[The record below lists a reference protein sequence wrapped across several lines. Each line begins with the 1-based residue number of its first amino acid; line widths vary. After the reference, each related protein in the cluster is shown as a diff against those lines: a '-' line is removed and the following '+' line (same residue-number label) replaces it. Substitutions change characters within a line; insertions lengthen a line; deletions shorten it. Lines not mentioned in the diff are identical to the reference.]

1 MLMRGHFLRQI
12 ECVSVTEEVL
22 GDGGGDPG
30 VLHAPGAGQ
39 ADHLDPGLAAATAGV
54 VPHRVALELAR
65 VAEFLLARLAAVHE
79 GLARLLSKVRRR
91 PPRLLLLL
99 QA

>member
-1 MLMRGHFLRQI
+1 MRGHFLRQI
-12 ECVSVTEEVL
+12 EGVSVTEEVL

-39 ADHLDPGLAAATAGV
+39 ADHLDPGLAAAAGV
-54 VPHRVALELAR
+54 VPHGVALELAR

-79 GLARLLSKVRRR
+79 GLARLLPRVRRR

>member
-1 MLMRGHFLRQI
+1 M
-12 ECVSVTEEVL
+12 SVTEEVL

-30 VLHAPGAGQ
+30 VLHAPGAGE
-39 ADHLDPGLAAATAGV
+39 ADHLDSGLGAAAAGV
-54 VPHRVALELAR
+54 VPHGVALELAR
-65 VAEFLLARLAAVHE
+65 VAELLLARLAAVHE
-79 GLARLLSKVRRR
+79 GLAQLLPGVRRL

>member
-39 ADHLDPGLAAATAGV
+39 ADHLDPACLAAAAAGV
-54 VPHRVALELAR
+54 VPDGVALELAR

-79 GLARLLSKVRRR
+79 GLARLLPRVRRR
-91 PPRLLLLL
+91 PPRLLL